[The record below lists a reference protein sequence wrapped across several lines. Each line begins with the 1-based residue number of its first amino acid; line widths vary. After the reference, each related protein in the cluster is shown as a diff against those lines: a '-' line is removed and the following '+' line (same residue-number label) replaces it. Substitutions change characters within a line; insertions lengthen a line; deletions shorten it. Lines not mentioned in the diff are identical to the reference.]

1 MRRIRY
7 LFHQVFQKIRA
18 EKKRYILYVFSFY
31 AGLLLPAFCIANIRS
46 VDRVIYYTTF
56 EGMENTVQID
66 WLGERFDAVDAEA
79 AKGMSVSAYYEEDM
93 AEWNHQY
100 VSVKG
105 IDGHYFYPLPK
116 VSGRTFAENEFEN
129 GENVCLLNRRYAREY
144 SCGIGDKVKLREE
157 QFEVIGLMEDE
168 YSGIIL
174 PYRAMERAY
183 RKESLIQFSC
193 IVPKEAAAGKKN
205 AAAEKGA
212 AEGIARQIE
221 GADETAEIL
230 EVTQGETL
238 YENALAAKTRWRLLR
253 GAAAGAAL
261 LFFILN
267 ESIVLTGKLENEQ
280 QVIGVNM
287 ALGAAEG
294 EVKLCLLFETLMIT
308 AAAVSLVLLTA
319 FPLARIFG
327 LGSAVVLDREAVL
340 VFSVMSFLMCG
351 ILTWAAMRAVR
362 RKSISM
368 MLRVRDMQ

>member
-7 LFHQVFQKIRA
+7 LFHQVFQKVRA
-18 EKKRYILYVFSFY
+18 EKRRYVLYVFSFY

-66 WLGERFDAVDAEA
+66 WLGERFDAVDEEA

-100 VSVKG
+100 VSVEG

-193 IVPKEAAAGKKN
+193 IVPKGAAAGEKD

-212 AEGIARQIE
+212 AKGIARQIE
-221 GADETAEIL
+221 GADETAKIL

-238 YENALAAKTRWRLLR
+238 YENALAAKTRWRFLR

-319 FPLARIFG
+319 FPLAKIFG
-327 LGSAVVLDREAVL
+327 LGSAVVLDREAVFA
-340 VFSVMSFLMCG
+340 FSVMSFLMCG

>member
-7 LFHQVFQKIRA
+7 LFHQVFQKVRA
-18 EKKRYILYVFSFY
+18 EKRRYVLYVFSFY

-66 WLGERFDAVDAEA
+66 WLGERFDAVDEEA

-100 VSVKG
+100 VLVEG

-193 IVPKEAAAGKKN
+193 IVPKGAAAGEKD

-212 AEGIARQIE
+212 AKGIARQIE

-238 YENALAAKTRWRLLR
+238 YENALAAKMRWRFLR

-294 EVKLCLLFETLMIT
+294 EVKLCLLFETLMLT

-319 FPLARIFG
+319 FPLAKIFG
-327 LGSAVVLDREAVL
+327 LGSAVVLDREAVFA
-340 VFSVMSFLMCG
+340 FSVMSFLMCG

>member
-7 LFHQVFQKIRA
+7 LFHQVFQKVRA
-18 EKKRYILYVFSFY
+18 EKRRYVLYVFSFY

-66 WLGERFDAVDAEA
+66 WLGERFDAVDEEA

-100 VSVKG
+100 VSVEG

-193 IVPKEAAAGKKN
+193 IVPKGAAAGEKD

-212 AEGIARQIE
+212 AKGIARQIE

-238 YENALAAKTRWRLLR
+238 YENALAAKMRWRFLR

-319 FPLARIFG
+319 FPLAKIFG
-327 LGSAVVLDREAVL
+327 LGSAVVLDREAVFA
-340 VFSVMSFLMCG
+340 FSVMSFLMCG

>member
-7 LFHQVFQKIRA
+7 LFHQVFQKVRA
-18 EKKRYILYVFSFY
+18 ENRRYVLYVFSFY

-66 WLGERFDAVDAEA
+66 WLGERFDAVDEEA

-100 VSVKG
+100 VLVEG

-193 IVPKEAAAGKKN
+193 IVPKGAAAGEKD

-212 AEGIARQIE
+212 AKGIARQIE

-238 YENALAAKTRWRLLR
+238 YENALAAKMRWRFLR

-294 EVKLCLLFETLMIT
+294 EVKLCLLFETLMLT

-319 FPLARIFG
+319 FPLAKIFG
-327 LGSAVVLDREAVL
+327 LGSAVVLDREAVFA
-340 VFSVMSFLMCG
+340 FSVMSFLMCG

>member
-7 LFHQVFQKIRA
+7 LFHQVFQKVRA
-18 EKKRYILYVFSFY
+18 EKRRYVLYVFSFY

-66 WLGERFDAVDAEA
+66 WLGERFDAVDEEA

-100 VSVKG
+100 VLVEG

-193 IVPKEAAAGKKN
+193 IVPKGAAAGEKD

-212 AEGIARQIE
+212 AKGIARQIE

-238 YENALAAKTRWRLLR
+238 YENALAAKMRWRFLR

-294 EVKLCLLFETLMIT
+294 EVELCLLFETLMIT

-319 FPLARIFG
+319 FPLAKIFG
-327 LGSAVVLDREAVL
+327 LGSAVVLDREAVFA
-340 VFSVMSFLMCG
+340 FSVMSFLMCG

>member
-7 LFHQVFQKIRA
+7 LFHQVFQKVRA
-18 EKKRYILYVFSFY
+18 EKRRYVLYVFSFY

-66 WLGERFDAVDAEA
+66 WLGERFDAVDEEA

-100 VSVKG
+100 VSVEG

-193 IVPKEAAAGKKN
+193 IVPKGAAGGEKD

-212 AEGIARQIE
+212 AKGIARQIE

-238 YENALAAKTRWRLLR
+238 YENALAAKMRWRFLR

-319 FPLARIFG
+319 FPLAKIFG
-327 LGSAVVLDREAVL
+327 LGSVVVLDREAVL

-362 RKSISM
+362 RKSISR

>member
-7 LFHQVFQKIRA
+7 LFHQVFQKVRV

-66 WLGERFDAVDAEA
+66 WLGERFDAVDEEA

-193 IVPKEAAAGKKN
+193 IVPKGAAAGEKN

-230 EVTQGETL
+230 EVTQGEIL
-238 YENALAAKTRWRLLR
+238 YENALAAKTRWRFLR

>member
-7 LFHQVFQKIRA
+7 LFHQVFQKVRA
-18 EKKRYILYVFSFY
+18 EKRRYVLYVFSFY

-66 WLGERFDAVDAEA
+66 WLGERFDAVDEEA

-100 VSVKG
+100 VSVEG

-193 IVPKEAAAGKKN
+193 IVPKGAAAEEKD

-212 AEGIARQIE
+212 AKGIARQIE

-238 YENALAAKTRWRLLR
+238 YENALAAKTRWRFLR

-267 ESIVLTGKLENEQ
+267 ESIVLAGKLENEQ

-319 FPLARIFG
+319 FPLAKIFG
-327 LGSAVVLDREAVL
+327 LGSAVVLDREAVFA
-340 VFSVMSFLMCG
+340 FSVMSFLMCG

>member
-7 LFHQVFQKIRA
+7 LFHQVFQKVRA
-18 EKKRYILYVFSFY
+18 EKRRYVLYVFSFY

-66 WLGERFDAVDAEA
+66 WLGERFDAVDEEA

-100 VSVKG
+100 VLVEG

-193 IVPKEAAAGKKN
+193 IVPKGAAAGEKD

-212 AEGIARQIE
+212 AKGIARQIE

-238 YENALAAKTRWRLLR
+238 YENALAAKMRWRFLR

-287 ALGAAEG
+287 ELGAAEG
-294 EVKLCLLFETLMIT
+294 EVKLCLLFETLMLT

-319 FPLARIFG
+319 FPLAKIFG
-327 LGSAVVLDREAVL
+327 LGSAVVLDREAVFA
-340 VFSVMSFLMCG
+340 FSVMSFLMCG

>member
-7 LFHQVFQKIRA
+7 LFHQVFQKVRA
-18 EKKRYILYVFSFY
+18 EKRRYVLYVFSFY

-66 WLGERFDAVDAEA
+66 WLGERFDAVDEEA

-100 VSVKG
+100 VSVEG

-193 IVPKEAAAGKKN
+193 IVPKGAAAGEKD

-238 YENALAAKTRWRLLR
+238 YENALAAKMRWRFLR

-319 FPLARIFG
+319 FPLANIFG
-327 LGSAVVLDREAVL
+327 LGSAVVLDREAVFA
-340 VFSVMSFLMCG
+340 FSVMSFLMCG
-351 ILTWAAMRAVR
+351 ILTWAAMQAVR

>member
-7 LFHQVFQKIRA
+7 LFHQVFQKVRA
-18 EKKRYILYVFSFY
+18 EKRRYVLYVFSFY

-66 WLGERFDAVDAEA
+66 WLGERFDAVDEEA

-100 VSVKG
+100 VSVEG

-193 IVPKEAAAGKKN
+193 IVPKEVAAGEKD

-212 AEGIARQIE
+212 AKGIARQIE

-238 YENALAAKTRWRLLR
+238 YENALAAKMRWRFLR

-319 FPLARIFG
+319 FPLAKIFE
-327 LGSAVVLDREAVL
+327 LGSAVVLDREAVFA
-340 VFSVMSFLMCG
+340 FSVMSFLMCG

>member
-7 LFHQVFQKIRA
+7 LFHQVFQKVRA
-18 EKKRYILYVFSFY
+18 EKRRYVLYVFSFY

-66 WLGERFDAVDAEA
+66 WLGERFDAVDEEA

-100 VSVKG
+100 VSVEG

-193 IVPKEAAAGKKN
+193 IVPKGAAAGEKD

-212 AEGIARQIE
+212 AKGIARQIE

-238 YENALAAKTRWRLLR
+238 YENALAAKMRWRFLR

-294 EVKLCLLFETLMIT
+294 EVKLCLLFETLMLT

-319 FPLARIFG
+319 FPLAKIFG
-327 LGSAVVLDREAVL
+327 LGSAVVLDREAVFA
-340 VFSVMSFLMCG
+340 FSVMSFLMCG

>member
-7 LFHQVFQKIRA
+7 LFHQVFQKVRA
-18 EKKRYILYVFSFY
+18 EKRRYVLYVFSFY

-66 WLGERFDAVDAEA
+66 WLGERFDAVDEEA

-100 VSVKG
+100 VSVEG

-193 IVPKEAAAGKKN
+193 IVPKGAAAGEKD

-238 YENALAAKTRWRLLR
+238 YENALAAKMRWRFLR

-319 FPLARIFG
+319 FPLAKIFG
-327 LGSAVVLDREAVL
+327 LGNAVVLDREAVFA
-340 VFSVMSFLMCG
+340 FSVMSFLMCG

>member
-1 MRRIRY
+1 M
-7 LFHQVFQKIRA
+7 FHQVFQKVRA
-18 EKKRYILYVFSFY
+18 EKRRYVLYVFSFY

-66 WLGERFDAVDAEA
+66 WLGERFDVVDEEA

-100 VSVKG
+100 VSVEG

-193 IVPKEAAAGKKN
+193 IVPKGAAAGEKD

-238 YENALAAKTRWRLLR
+238 YENALAAKMRWRFLR

-319 FPLARIFG
+319 FPLANIFG
-327 LGSAVVLDREAVL
+327 LGSAVVLDREAVFA
-340 VFSVMSFLMCG
+340 FSVMSFLMCG
-351 ILTWAAMRAVR
+351 ILTWAAMQAVR

>member
-7 LFHQVFQKIRA
+7 LFHQVFQKVRA
-18 EKKRYILYVFSFY
+18 EKRRYVLYVFSFY

-66 WLGERFDAVDAEA
+66 WLGERFDVVDEEA

-100 VSVKG
+100 VSVEG

-193 IVPKEAAAGKKN
+193 IVPKGAAAGEKD

-238 YENALAAKTRWRLLR
+238 YENALAAKMRWRFLR

-319 FPLARIFG
+319 FPLANIFG
-327 LGSAVVLDREAVL
+327 LGSAVVLDREAVFA
-340 VFSVMSFLMCG
+340 FSVMSFLMCG
-351 ILTWAAMRAVR
+351 ILTWAAMQAVR

>member
-7 LFHQVFQKIRA
+7 LFHQVFQKVRA
-18 EKKRYILYVFSFY
+18 EKRRYVLYVFSFY

-66 WLGERFDAVDAEA
+66 WLGERFDAVDEEA

-100 VSVKG
+100 VLVEG

-193 IVPKEAAAGKKN
+193 IVPKGAAAGEKD

-212 AEGIARQIE
+212 AKGIARQIE

-238 YENALAAKTRWRLLR
+238 YENALAAKMRWRFLR

-319 FPLARIFG
+319 FPLAKIFG
-327 LGSAVVLDREAVL
+327 LGSAVVLDREAVFA
-340 VFSVMSFLMCG
+340 FSVMSFLMCG